1 MPNKSKSKKEKTNE
15 INAKETFNELI
26 EYAITA
32 DSKTKFKIFSAIFVA
47 IIPVGV
53 WLLRSIGFSYQAGVF
68 SVYNI
73 SNSYIQIGD
82 NFFNQ
87 LIQDIGILIVLF
99 LSNLIFILVLIRVQG
114 TFKKAL
120 YVLFLCILEMIFWFS
135 YVMIGANLNFYLLI
149 EGFSF
154 QLLKQMVCEVMP
166 MLIAMVIITNIF
178 VIPIYLL
185 KIRRTRNTKTLHIEN
200 ITQEDIIAALIT
212 AVIVCALLL
221 PLSYFR
227 GIINENSRSNYK
239 VLVEKMSSEND
250 QLSGDNPYTFI
261 GSNEIF
267 ENNNIGYLINDNTS
281 YNLYAIIFENEENYI
296 ISALSHKEDNKV
308 FLNKTYQKVISKQDI
323 TTYLFKDISK

>member
-1 MPNKSKSKKEKTNE
+1 
-15 INAKETFNELI
+15 
-26 EYAITA
+26 
-32 DSKTKFKIFSAIFVA
+32 
-47 IIPVGV
+47 
-53 WLLRSIGFSYQAGVF
+53 
-68 SVYNI
+68 
-73 SNSYIQIGD
+73 
-82 NFFNQ
+82 
-87 LIQDIGILIVLF
+87 
-99 LSNLIFILVLIRVQG
+99 
-114 TFKKAL
+114 
-120 YVLFLCILEMIFWFS
+120 
-135 YVMIGANLNFYLLI
+135 
-149 EGFSF
+149 
-154 QLLKQMVCEVMP
+154 
-166 MLIAMVIITNIF
+166 
-178 VIPIYLL
+178 
-185 KIRRTRNTKTLHIEN
+185 
-200 ITQEDIIAALIT
+200 LIT